1 MSRLKEKLTE
11 FYIKRKTRKKLKAIT
26 QPLAFPIEADSIKNV
41 LVILPGNLNY
51 LEAANQFVR
60 NLRDDFSNWSVD
72 IFDVDKITKEDLN
85 RWNMPSHNIL
95 SRLIEARYKL
105 VIDLHTKFNLQSAF
119 LTVMTE
125 APYRINLD
133 YLGQP
138 YFNIQ
143 YAIAG
148 EQENRTYSP
157 LFKKIRQL
165 FVISK

>member
-1 MSRLKEKLTE
+1 MSRLKEKLAE
-11 FYIKRKTRKKLKAIT
+11 IYINRKTRKKLRSIS

-60 NLRDDFSNWSVD
+60 NLRETFSKWSVD
-72 IFDVDKITKEDLN
+72 IFDVDKISKEDLN
-85 RWNMPSHNIL
+85 RWNVPTDNIL
-95 SRLIEARYKL
+95 SRLIEVQYKL
-105 VIDLHTKFNLQSAF
+105 VIDLHTKFDLLSAF
-119 LTVMTE
+119 LAVMTE

-133 YLGQP
+133 YMGQP

-157 LFKKIRQL
+157 LLKKIKQL